1 MIENTVINDIHIKDI
16 EDKEGFPLLEVNLKK
31 VYKNTKY
38 VVNLCENRGI
48 SVAGVV
54 KVVHAMPEVV
64 SEMDK
69 AGCKYLAT
77 SRINQV
83 IKMKNQGVK
92 KPIMLIRIPMYS
104 EIKQL
109 VEYVDISLN
118 SEIETLKKINEECKN
133 QNKEH
138 KVILMMDLGDLREGI
153 IDEEEFINLALFVEK
168 ELKNLKLYGIGTNL
182 GCYGSVKPTENNLG
196 KLCNVAEKIEKLIG
210 RELDVISGGA
220 TSSLTLIWD
229 DKIPSKINNLRIGE
243 GILVAKD
250 LDDFWQYDMSMLYQ
264 DAFLLKAQVVEV
276 KNKPS
281 HPIGEIFIDAFGNKP
296 TYKDRGE
303 RKRALLAIGKQDFV
317 SVDTLVPIDKNIEVI
332 GASSD
337 HLIIDI
343 ESCENDYRI
352 GDIIEFN
359 IYYPHLLYLSG
370 SKDVGKKFIY

>member
-343 ESCENDYRI
+343 ESCENDYRV

-370 SKDVGKKFIY
+370 SKDVGKRFIY

>member
-1 MIENTVINDIHIKDI
+1 MLESTLINDINIKDI
-16 EDKEGFPLLEVNLKK
+16 EDKQEYPLLEVNLKK
-31 VYKNTKY
+31 VYENTKY
-38 VVNLCENRGI
+38 VVNLCENQGI

-54 KVVHAMPEVV
+54 KVVHAMPQIV

-83 IKMKNQGVK
+83 IAMRKQGVE
-92 KPIMLIRIPMYS
+92 KPIMLIRIPMHS

-109 VEYVDISLN
+109 VEYADISLN

-133 QNKEH
+133 QNKTH
-138 KVILMMDLGDLREGI
+138 KVILMMDLGDLREGVV
-153 IDEEEFINLALFVEK
+153 DQEEFLNLALYVEK
-168 ELKNLKLYGIGTNL
+168 ELNNLRLYGIGTNL
-182 GCYGSVKPTENNLG
+182 GCYGSVKPTEDNLG
-196 KLCNVAEKIEKLIG
+196 KLCDVAEKIESLIG

-229 DKIPSKINNLRIGE
+229 GKIPSKINNLRIGE

-250 LDDFWQYDMSMLYQ
+250 LDDFWKYDMSMLHQ
-264 DAFLLKAQVVEV
+264 DSFILKAQIVEV
-276 KNKPS
+276 KDKPS
-281 HPIGEIFIDAFGNKP
+281 HPIGEIFIDAFGNTP
-296 TYKDRGE
+296 TYEDRGE
-303 RKRALLAIGKQDFV
+303 RRRALLAIGKQDFV
-317 SVDTLVPIDKNIEVI
+317 SVDTLIPKDKNIEVI

-343 ESCENDYRI
+343 ENCQTNYKI

-370 SKDVGKKFIY
+370 SKDVNRTFVY